1 MKFKIPFTIS
11 DVEILKRRSKR
22 FLKYTRPKRSK
33 LDNYLAGSGT
43 KLDRRQYLAIC
54 YRAVLLNLLV
64 FSVIITSILGV
75 MPFLSRGSFSLSG
88 NSSFFVYGLLTAIL
102 ITGLIFMNQL
112 NYPKIF
118 ALNKER
124 NIERNLIPVLQDM
137 MVQLNSGVLMFNIII
152 NISESGYGEA
162 SEEFKK
168 IAREINAGVPQIEAI
183 EKHAKINTSKYFRRV
198 LWQISNGMRSGTDM
212 TSVIKEGIDNLI
224 EEQTIQIQS
233 YGGKLNPLI
242 MFYMLIAVI
251 MPALGIT
258 FIIIIS
264 SILNFPKTMIYI
276 IFFFIFGFVVFM
288 QIMFH
293 GLIKSRRP
301 SLL

>member
-1 MKFKIPFTIS
+1 MKFKIPFTVS
-11 DVEILKRRSKR
+11 DIEILKRRSKR
-22 FLKYTRPKRSK
+22 FLKYTRQKKSK
-33 LDNYLAGSGT
+33 LDDYLAGSGIDI
-43 KLDRRQYLAIC
+43 DRRQYLAIC
-54 YRAVLLNLLV
+54 YRAFLLNLLT
-64 FSVIITSILGV
+64 FSVVITSILGV
-75 MPFLSRGSFSLSG
+75 MPYLSAAGAALIA

-102 ITGLIFMNQL
+102 ISGLIFMNQI

-124 NIERNLIPVLQDM
+124 DIERNLIPVMQDM
-137 MVQLNSGVLMFNIII
+137 MVQLNSGVLMFNIIM
-152 NISESGYGEA
+152 NIAESGYGEA

-168 IAREINAGVPQIEAI
+168 IAREINSGVPQIEAI
-183 EKHAKINTSKYFRRV
+183 EKYAKLNTSKYFRRV
-198 LWQISNGMRSGTDM
+198 LWQISNGMRSGADL
-212 TSVIKEGIDNLI
+212 TSVIQEGIDNLI

-258 FIIIIS
+258 FVIIIS
-264 SILNFPKTMIYI
+264 SILNFSKTITYV
-276 IFFFIFGFVVFM
+276 IFFFIFGFVMFI